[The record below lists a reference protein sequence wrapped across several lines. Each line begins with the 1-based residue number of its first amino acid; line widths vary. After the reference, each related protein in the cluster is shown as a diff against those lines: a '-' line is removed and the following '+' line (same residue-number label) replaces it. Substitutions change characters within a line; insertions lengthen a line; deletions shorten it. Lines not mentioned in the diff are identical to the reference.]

1 LNIFLFIFNAKVVE
15 DFCHLRAFPTHFTS
29 ILNFTYSK
37 SYFSILHTNFY
48 KIPHIPLSVLQYV
61 LLKYYKIF
69 IFYNIF
75 SRNLLPRWN
84 SFITS
89 NPTPELL
96 HHQQPKSIAHPMP
109 KVGKPSSPNPETH
122 GHRIPPTSAHNHHKP
137 MPANPYPQTQA
148 TTNPRRQLFLKQKA
162 KKK

>member
-1 LNIFLFIFNAKVVE
+1 MNVVIFLYGLTI
-15 DFCHLRAFPTHFTS
+15 RAFPTHFLS
-29 ILNFTYSK
+29 ILYFTSSK

-48 KIPHIPLSVLQYV
+48 KTPHISLSILQYF

-75 SRNLLPRWN
+75 SRNPAHPRHTRRN
-84 SFITS
+84 SITS

-122 GHRIPPTSAHNHHKP
+122 GHQIPPTLAHNYHKP
-137 MPANPYPQTQA
+137 MPTNPHPQTQA
-148 TTNPRRQLFLKQKA
+148 TTNPRRQTHNHKPIKS
-162 KKK
+162 KPIH